1 MPGNCLGVL
10 APCSGD
16 CQDARVELADIQGA
30 AARIQGVIRNL
41 PVQGARWLSDQVGG
55 PVFLIPENLQR
66 AGSFKIRGAY
76 NRIAQLSESERA
88 KGVVAASAGN
98 HAQGVALAGQL
109 LGVNVTVFMPVDAS
123 IPKIEATRAYG
134 ADVRFHGSSVDEA
147 LVAAHAYADESGA
160 MLIHPFDHEHV
171 VAGQGTLGLEIV
183 KKIPDVKTVV
193 VCTGG
198 GGLLAGVAFA
208 VKQLKSDVKV
218 IGVQAEGA
226 ATYPQSIAEG
236 KPITRAHMNT
246 MADGIAIARPGDIPF
261 DLIREYVDEIRT
273 VTEEELSRAVLMLL
287 ERAKLVVEPSGAAA
301 TAAVMSAPHDFE
313 PPVAITL
320 SGGNVDSLVLL
331 RIIRHGMAAAG
342 RYLSISV
349 RTPDFPGSLAG
360 VLDVLKQHK
369 ANVVDVFHD
378 RTDPRVSI
386 GDVRID
392 IQMETR
398 SAEQRDGILA
408 ALSAAGYSV
417 EVLDG

>member
-1 MPGNCLGVL
+1 VEIADVRQAAERARGVVR
-10 APCSGD
+10 D
-16 CQDARVELADIQGA
+16 
-30 AARIQGVIRNL
+30 L
-41 PVQGARWLSDQVGG
+41 PVQGARWLTDQVGG
-55 PVFLIPENLQR
+55 PVYLVPENLQR

-76 NRIAQLSESERA
+76 NRIAQLTDTERA

-109 LGVNVTVFMPVDAS
+109 LGVDVTVFMPVDAS
-123 IPKIEATRAYG
+123 IPKIEATKGYG
-134 ADVRFHGSSVDEA
+134 AEVRFHGATVDEA
-147 LVAAHAYADESGA
+147 LVEARHFAEETGA
-160 MLIHPFDHEHV
+160 TLIHPFDHEHI
-171 VAGQGTLGLEIV
+171 VAGQATLGLEIV
-183 KKIPDVKTVV
+183 EKITDLKTVV

-208 VKQLKSDVKV
+208 VKQLKPDVKV

-226 ATYPQSIAEG
+226 ATYPQSLAEG
-236 KPITRAHMNT
+236 KPITREQMNT
-246 MADGIAIARPGDIPF
+246 MADGIAIARPGDVPF
-261 DLIREYVDEIRT
+261 ELVQEFVDEFRT
-273 VTEEELSRAVLMLL
+273 VTEDELSRAVLMLL

-301 TAAVMSAPHDFE
+301 TAAVMNAPHDFE
-313 PPVAITL
+313 PPVAITI

-349 RTPDFPGSLAG
+349 HTPDFPGSLAG
-360 VLDVLKQHK
+360 LLEVLKQHK

-398 SAEQRDGILA
+398 SAEQRDRILA
-408 ALSAAGYSV
+408 ALTEAGYQV

>member
-1 MPGNCLGVL
+1 M
-10 APCSGD
+10 
-16 CQDARVELADIQGA
+16 EIADVRQA
-30 AARIQGVIRNL
+30 AERAQGVVRDL
-41 PVQGARWLSDQVGG
+41 PVQGARWLTDQVGG
-55 PVFLIPENLQR
+55 PVYLVPENLQR

-76 NRIAQLSESERA
+76 NRIAQLTDTERV

-109 LGVNVTVFMPVDAS
+109 LGVDVTVFMPVDAS
-123 IPKIEATRAYG
+123 IPKIEATKGYG
-134 ADVRFHGSSVDEA
+134 AEVRFHGATVDEA
-147 LVAAHAYADESGA
+147 LVEARHFAEETGA
-160 MLIHPFDHEHV
+160 TLIHPFDHEHI
-171 VAGQGTLGLEIV
+171 VAGQATLGLEIV
-183 KKIPDVKTVV
+183 EKIPDLKTVV

-208 VKQLKSDVKV
+208 VKQLKPDVKV

-226 ATYPQSIAEG
+226 ATYPQSLAEG
-236 KPITRAHMNT
+236 KPITREQMNT
-246 MADGIAIARPGDIPF
+246 MADGIAIARPGDVPF
-261 DLIREYVDEIRT
+261 ELVQEFVDEFRT
-273 VTEEELSRAVLMLL
+273 VTEDELSRAVLMLL

-301 TAAVMSAPHDFE
+301 TAAVMNAPHDFE
-313 PPVAITL
+313 PPVAITI

-349 RTPDFPGSLAG
+349 HTPDFPGSLAG
-360 VLDVLKQHK
+360 LLEVLKQHK

-398 SAEQRDGILA
+398 SAEQRDRILA
-408 ALSAAGYSV
+408 ALTEAGYQV

>member
-1 MPGNCLGVL
+1 MEL
-10 APCSGD
+10 
-16 CQDARVELADIQGA
+16 VEIREA
-30 AARIQGVIRNL
+30 AARIHGVIRDL

-55 PVFLIPENLQR
+55 PVYLIPENLQR

-88 KGVVAASAGN
+88 NGVVAASAGN

-109 LGVNVTVFMPVDAS
+109 LGVKVTVFMPVDAS

-134 ADVRFHGSSVDEA
+134 AEVRFDGSTVDEA
-147 LVAAHAYADESGA
+147 LIAARAYAGETGSI
-160 MLIHPFDHEHV
+160 LIHPFDHEHV

-183 KKIPDVKTVV
+183 EKIPDVKTVV

-198 GGLLAGVAFA
+198 GGLLAGTAFA
-208 VKQLKSDVKV
+208 IKELKPGVKV
-218 IGVQAEGA
+218 VGVQAEGA
-226 ATYPQSIAEG
+226 ATYPQSLAEG
-236 KPITRAHMNT
+236 QPVTRTQMNT
-246 MADGIAIARPGDIPF
+246 MADGIAIARPGDLPF
-261 DLIREYVDEIRT
+261 QLIREYVDEFLT

-301 TAAVMSAPHDFE
+301 TAAVMNAPQDFE

-349 RTPDFPGSLAG
+349 QTPDFPGSLAG
-360 VLDVLKQHK
+360 LLEVLKQHK

-378 RTDPRVSI
+378 RTDPRVAI
-386 GDVRID
+386 GNVRID

-398 SAEQRDGILA
+398 SSEHRDRILA
-408 ALSAAGYSV
+408 ALTSAGYRV

>member
-1 MPGNCLGVL
+1 MELT
-10 APCSGD
+10 D
-16 CQDARVELADIQGA
+16 VEQA
-30 AARIQGVIRNL
+30 AGRIQGVIRDL
-41 PVQGARWLSDQVGG
+41 PVQGARWLSERVGG
-55 PVFLIPENLQR
+55 PVYLIPENLQR

-76 NRIAQLSESERA
+76 NRIAQLSESDRA

-109 LGVNVTVFMPVDAS
+109 LGVKVTVFMPVDAS

-134 ADVRFHGSSVDEA
+134 AEVRFHGATVDEA
-147 LVAAHAYADESGA
+147 LVEARAFADATGA
-160 MLIHPFDHEHV
+160 ILIHPFDHEHV
-171 VAGQGTLGLEIV
+171 VAGQGTLGLEIIEKV
-183 KKIPDVKTVV
+183 PDVKTVV

-208 VKQLKSDVKV
+208 IKQLKPDVKV

-226 ATYPQSIAEG
+226 ASYPQSIAEG
-236 KPITRAHMNT
+236 QPITREQMNT

-261 DLIREYVDEIRT
+261 QLIREYVDEFRT

-349 RTPDFPGSLAG
+349 QTPDFPGSLAG
-360 VLDVLKQHK
+360 LLEVLKQHR

-378 RTDPRVSI
+378 RTDPRVAI
-386 GDVRID
+386 GNVRID

-398 SAEQRDGILA
+398 STEHRDRILA
-408 ALSAAGYSV
+408 ALIDAGFQV

>member
-1 MPGNCLGVL
+1 MEI
-10 APCSGD
+10 GD
-16 CQDARVELADIQGA
+16 VRQA
-30 AARIQGVIRNL
+30 AERIDGVIRDL

-55 PVFLIPENLQR
+55 PVYLIPENLQR

-76 NRIAQLSESERA
+76 NRIAQLTEAERA

-109 LGVNVTVFMPVDAS
+109 LDVNVTVFMPVDAS
-123 IPKIEATRAYG
+123 IPKIEATRGYG
-134 ADVRFHGSSVDEA
+134 ADVRFHGATVDEA
-147 LVAAHAYADESGA
+147 LVEARIFADQTGA
-160 MLIHPFDHEHV
+160 ILIHPFDHEYV
-171 VAGQGTLGLEIV
+171 VAGQGTLGLEILE
-183 KKIPDVKTVV
+183 KIPDVKTVV

-208 VKQLKSDVKV
+208 IKQLKPDVKV

-226 ATYPQSIAEG
+226 ATYPQSLVEG
-236 KPITRAHMNT
+236 KPVTREQMNT

-261 DLIREYVDEIRT
+261 ELIQEYVDEFRT
-273 VTEEELSRAVLMLL
+273 VTEDELSRAVLMLL

-301 TAAVMSAPHDFE
+301 TAAVMNAPHTFE
-313 PPVAITL
+313 PPVAITI

-349 RTPDFPGSLAG
+349 HTPDFPGSLAG
-360 VLDVLKQHK
+360 LLDVLKQHK

-398 SAEQRDGILA
+398 SAQQRDQIIA
-408 ALSAAGYSV
+408 ALLSAGYQV

>member
-1 MPGNCLGVL
+1 M
-10 APCSGD
+10 D
-16 CQDARVELADIQGA
+16 IADVRGA
-30 AARIQGVIRNL
+30 AERIDGIIRDL

-55 PVFLIPENLQR
+55 PVYLVPENLQR

-76 NRIAQLSESERA
+76 NRIAQLSDEERA
-88 KGVVAASAGN
+88 RGVVAASAGN

-123 IPKIEATRAYG
+123 IPKIEATKGYG
-134 ADVRFHGSSVDEA
+134 ADVRFFGTTVDEA
-147 LVAAHAYADESGA
+147 LVEARKFSDETGA
-160 MLIHPFDHEHV
+160 VLIHPFDHEHV
-171 VAGQGTLGLEIV
+171 VAGQGTLGLEILD
-183 KKIPDVKTVV
+183 KIPDVKTVV

-198 GGLLAGVAFA
+198 GGLLAGVAYA
-208 VKQLKSDVKV
+208 IKQLKPDVKV

-226 ATYPQSIAEG
+226 STYPQSLEAG
-236 KPITRAHMNT
+236 APIVRERMNT
-246 MADGIAIARPGDIPF
+246 MADGIAIARPGDVPF
-261 DLIREYVDEIRT
+261 ELVQQHVDEFRI
-273 VTEEELSRAVLMLL
+273 VSEDELSRAVLMLL

-301 TAAVMSAPHDFE
+301 TAAVMQAPQDFE
-313 PPVAITL
+313 PPVAVTL

-349 RTPDFPGSLAG
+349 HTPDFPGSLAG
-360 VLDVLKQHK
+360 LLDVLQQHK

-398 SAEQRDGILA
+398 SAEQRDRILE
-408 ALSAAGYSV
+408 ALREAGYQL

>member
-1 MPGNCLGVL
+1 MEIADVRQAAERARGVVR
-10 APCSGD
+10 D
-16 CQDARVELADIQGA
+16 
-30 AARIQGVIRNL
+30 L
-41 PVQGARWLSDQVGG
+41 PVQGARWLTDQVGG
-55 PVFLIPENLQR
+55 PVYLVPENLQR

-76 NRIAQLSESERA
+76 NRIAQLTDTERV

-109 LGVNVTVFMPVDAS
+109 LGVDVTVFMPVDAS
-123 IPKIEATRAYG
+123 IPKIEATKGYG
-134 ADVRFHGSSVDEA
+134 AEVRFHGATVDEA
-147 LVAAHAYADESGA
+147 LVEARNFAEETGA
-160 MLIHPFDHEHV
+160 TLIHPFDHEHI
-171 VAGQGTLGLEIV
+171 VAGQATLGLEIV
-183 KKIPDVKTVV
+183 EKIPDLKTVV

-208 VKQLKSDVKV
+208 VKQLKPDVKV

-226 ATYPQSIAEG
+226 ATYPQSLAEG
-236 KPITRAHMNT
+236 KPITREQMNT
-246 MADGIAIARPGDIPF
+246 MADGIAIARPGDVPF
-261 DLIREYVDEIRT
+261 ELVQEYVDEFRT
-273 VTEEELSRAVLMLL
+273 VSEDELSRAVLMLL

-301 TAAVMSAPHDFE
+301 TAAVMNAPHDFE
-313 PPVAITL
+313 PPVAITI

-349 RTPDFPGSLAG
+349 HTPDFPGSLAG
-360 VLDVLKQHK
+360 LLEVLKQHK

-398 SAEQRDGILA
+398 SAEQRDRILA
-408 ALSAAGYSV
+408 ALTEAGYQV

>member
-1 MPGNCLGVL
+1 MEI
-10 APCSGD
+10 GD
-16 CQDARVELADIQGA
+16 IRQA
-30 AARIQGVIRNL
+30 AQRAGDVVRDL

-55 PVFLIPENLQR
+55 PVYLIPENLQR

-76 NRIAQLSESERA
+76 NRICQLTDAERA

-109 LGVNVTVFMPVDAS
+109 LGVQVTVFMPVDAS
-123 IPKIEATRAYG
+123 IPKVEATRGYG
-134 ADVRFHGSSVDEA
+134 AEVRFHGSTVDEA
-147 LVAAHAYADESGA
+147 LVQARAFADETGA
-160 MLIHPFDHEHV
+160 VLIHPFDHEHV
-171 VAGQGTLGLEIV
+171 VAGQGTLGLEIIE
-183 KKIPDVKTVV
+183 KIPDVKTVV

-208 VKQLKSDVKV
+208 VKQLKPDVKV

-226 ATYPQSIAEG
+226 ATYPQSLAAG
-236 KPITRAHMNT
+236 VPQTREQMNT
-246 MADGIAIARPGDIPF
+246 MADGIAIARPGDVPF
-261 DLIREYVDEIRT
+261 ELVQEYVNEFRT
-273 VTEEELSRAVLMLL
+273 VTEDELSRAVLMLL

-301 TAAVMSAPHDFE
+301 TAAVMNAPHEFE
-313 PPVAITL
+313 PPVAITI

-349 RTPDFPGSLAG
+349 HTPDFPGSLAG
-360 VLDVLKQHK
+360 LLEVLKQHK

-398 SAEQRDGILA
+398 SAEQRDQI
-408 ALSAAGYSV
+408 LSALRSSGYQV

>member
-1 MPGNCLGVL
+1 M
-10 APCSGD
+10 D
-16 CQDARVELADIQGA
+16 IADVRGA
-30 AARIQGVIRNL
+30 AERIDGIIRDL

-55 PVFLIPENLQR
+55 PVYLVPENLQR

-76 NRIAQLSESERA
+76 NRIAQLSDEERA
-88 KGVVAASAGN
+88 RGVVAASAGN

-123 IPKIEATRAYG
+123 IPKIEATKGYG
-134 ADVRFHGSSVDEA
+134 ADVRFFGTTVDEA
-147 LVAAHAYADESGA
+147 LVEARKFSDETGA
-160 MLIHPFDHEHV
+160 VLIHPFDHEHV
-171 VAGQGTLGLEIV
+171 VAGQGTLGLEILD
-183 KKIPDVKTVV
+183 KIPDVKTVV

-198 GGLLAGVAFA
+198 GGLLAGVAYA
-208 VKQLKSDVKV
+208 IKQLKPDVKV

-226 ATYPQSIAEG
+226 STYPQSLEAG
-236 KPITRAHMNT
+236 APIVRERMNT
-246 MADGIAIARPGDIPF
+246 MADGIAIARPGDVPF
-261 DLIREYVDEIRT
+261 ELVQQHVDEFRI
-273 VTEEELSRAVLMLL
+273 VSEDELSRAVLMLL

-301 TAAVMSAPHDFE
+301 TAAVMQAPQDFE
-313 PPVAITL
+313 PPVAVTL

-349 RTPDFPGSLAG
+349 HTPDFPGSLAG
-360 VLDVLKQHK
+360 LLDVLKQHK

-398 SAEQRDGILA
+398 SAEQRDRILE
-408 ALSAAGYSV
+408 ALREAGYQL

>member
-1 MPGNCLGVL
+1 MEI
-10 APCSGD
+10 GD
-16 CQDARVELADIQGA
+16 IRQAAD
-30 AARIQGVIRNL
+30 RIHGVIRDL
-41 PVQGARWLSDQVGG
+41 PIQGARWLSDQVGG
-55 PVFLIPENLQR
+55 PVYLIPENLQR

-76 NRIAQLSESERA
+76 NRISQLSEVERG

-123 IPKIEATRAYG
+123 IPKIEATRGYG
-134 ADVRFHGSSVDEA
+134 ADVRFHGTTVDEA
-147 LVAAHAYADESGA
+147 LVEARAFANQTGA
-160 MLIHPFDHEHV
+160 ILIHPFDHEHV
-171 VAGQGTLGLEIV
+171 VAGQGTLGLEILE
-183 KKIPDVKTVV
+183 KIPDVKTVV

-198 GGLLAGVAFA
+198 GGLLAGVAYA
-208 VKQLKSDVKV
+208 IKQSRPDVKV

-226 ATYPQSIAEG
+226 STYPQSIAEG
-236 KPITRAHMNT
+236 QPITRAQMNT

-261 DLIREYVDEIRT
+261 ELIQEYVDEFRT
-273 VTEEELSRAVLMLL
+273 VTEDELSRAVLMLL

-301 TAAVMSAPHDFE
+301 TAAVMNAPHEFE
-313 PPVAITL
+313 APVAVTL

-349 RTPDFPGSLAG
+349 HTPDFPGSLAG
-360 VLDVLKQHK
+360 LLDVLKQHK

-398 SAEQRDGILA
+398 SAQQRDQIITALA
-408 ALSAAGYSV
+408 SAGYEV

>member
-1 MPGNCLGVL
+1 M
-10 APCSGD
+10 
-16 CQDARVELADIQGA
+16 DITDVQGA
-30 AARIQGVIRNL
+30 AERVEGVARDL
-41 PVQGARWLSDQVGG
+41 PVHWARWLSDEVGG
-55 PVFLIPENLQR
+55 PVYLVPENLQR

-76 NRIAQLSESERA
+76 NRIAQLSDQERA
-88 KGVVAASAGN
+88 RGVVAASAGN

-123 IPKIEATRAYG
+123 IPKIAATRGYG
-134 ADVRFHGSSVDEA
+134 ADVKFHGTTVDEA
-147 LVAAHAYADESGA
+147 LVQARAFSDETGA
-160 MLIHPFDHEHV
+160 VLIHPFDHEHV
-171 VAGQGTLGLEIV
+171 VAGQGTVGLEILEKV
-183 KKIPDVKTVV
+183 PDVKTVV

-198 GGLLAGVAFA
+198 GGLLAGIAFA
-208 VKQLKSDVKV
+208 IKQLKPDVRV

-226 ATYPQSIAEG
+226 ATYPQSLEAGSPQFREQ
-236 KPITRAHMNT
+236 MNT
-246 MADGIAIARPGDIPF
+246 MADGIAIARPGDVPF
-261 DLIREYVDEIRT
+261 ALIQEYVDEFRT
-273 VTEEELSRAVLMLL
+273 VTEDEISRAVLLLL

-301 TAAVMSAPHDFE
+301 TAAVMNAPKDFE

-349 RTPDFPGSLAG
+349 RTPDYPGSLAG
-360 VLDVLKQHK
+360 LLAVLKDNK

-392 IQMETR
+392 VQLETR
-398 SAEQRDGILA
+398 SVEHRLQVLQ
-408 ALSAAGYSV
+408 ALTEAGYEV
-417 EVLDG
+417 EVLDGNEA

>member
-1 MPGNCLGVL
+1 M
-10 APCSGD
+10 
-16 CQDARVELADIQGA
+16 EIADVRQA
-30 AARIQGVIRNL
+30 AERITGVIRDV

-55 PVFLIPENLQR
+55 PVYLIPENLQR

-76 NRIAQLSESERA
+76 NRIAQLTESERA

-109 LGVNVTVFMPVDAS
+109 LGVNVTVFMPVDAAL
-123 IPKIEATRAYG
+123 PKIEATRGYG
-134 ADVRFHGSSVDEA
+134 ADVRCHGTTVDEA
-147 LVAAHAYADESGA
+147 LVEARAFADQTDA
-160 MLIHPFDHEHV
+160 ILIHPFDHEHV
-171 VAGQGTLGLEIV
+171 VAGQGTLGLEILD
-183 KKIPDVKTVV
+183 KIPDVKTVV

-198 GGLLAGVAFA
+198 GGLLAGVAYA
-208 VKQLKSDVKV
+208 IKQSKPDVKV

-236 KPITRAHMNT
+236 KPVVREQMNT

-261 DLIREYVDEIRT
+261 QLIQEYVDEFRT
-273 VTEEELSRAVLMLL
+273 VTEDELSRAVLMLL

-301 TAAVMSAPHDFE
+301 TAAVMNAPHDFE
-313 PPVAITL
+313 PPVAITI

-349 RTPDFPGSLAG
+349 HTPDFPGSLAG
-360 VLDVLKQHK
+360 LLDVLKHHK

-398 SAEQRDGILA
+398 SVEQRDQIIA
-408 ALSAAGYSV
+408 ALSAAGYQV

>member
-1 MPGNCLGVL
+1 MEFEDV
-10 APCSGD
+10 
-16 CQDARVELADIQGA
+16 QRA
-30 AARIQGVIRNL
+30 AKRLEGVIRDL

-55 PVFLIPENLQR
+55 PVYLIPENLQR
-66 AGSFKIRGAY
+66 AGSFKIRGAF
-76 NRIAQLSESERA
+76 NRISQLTEAERA

-123 IPKIEATRAYG
+123 IPKIEATRGYD
-134 ADVRFHGSSVDEA
+134 ADVRFHGTTVDEA
-147 LVAAHAYADESGA
+147 LVAARSFADETGA
-160 MLIHPFDHEHV
+160 ILIHPFDHEHV

-183 KKIPDVKTVV
+183 EKIPDVKTVV

-198 GGLLAGVAFA
+198 GGLLAGVAYA
-208 VKQLKSDVKV
+208 IKQSRPDVTV

-226 ATYPQSIAEG
+226 ATYPQSISEG
-236 KPITRAHMNT
+236 KPVMREQMNT

-261 DLIREYVDEIRT
+261 QIIQEYVDEFRT
-273 VTEEELSRAVLMLL
+273 VTEDELSRAVLMLL

-301 TAAVMSAPHDFE
+301 TAAVMNAPRDFE
-313 PPVAITL
+313 PPVAITI

-349 RTPDFPGSLAG
+349 QTPDFPGSLAG
-360 VLDVLKQHK
+360 LLDVLKQYK

-398 SAEQRDGILA
+398 SAEQRDRIIE
-408 ALSAAGYSV
+408 ALTSAGYQV

>member
-1 MPGNCLGVL
+1 MEIGEVH
-10 APCSGD
+10 
-16 CQDARVELADIQGA
+16 DAAQRL
-30 AARIQGVIRNL
+30 QGVIRDL
-41 PVQGARWLSDQVGG
+41 PVQGARWLSDRVGG
-55 PVFLIPENLQR
+55 PVYLVTENLQR
-66 AGSFKIRGAY
+66 AGSFKIRGAF
-76 NRIAQLSESERA
+76 NRIAQLSDAERA
-88 KGVVAASAGN
+88 RGVVAASAGN

-109 LGVNVTVFMPVDAS
+109 MGVHVTVFMPVDAS

-134 ADVRFHGSSVDEA
+134 ADVRFHGSTVDEA
-147 LVAAHAYADESGA
+147 LVAARAFADETGA
-160 MLIHPFDHEHV
+160 VLIHPFDHEHV
-171 VAGQGTLGLEIV
+171 VAGQGTLGLEIID
-183 KKIPDVKTVV
+183 KIPDVKTVV

-208 VKQLKSDVKV
+208 IKQLKPDVKV

-226 ATYPQSIAEG
+226 STYPQSIAEG
-236 KPITRAHMNT
+236 KPITRAQMNT

-261 DLIREYVDEIRT
+261 ELIREYVDEFRT
-273 VTEEELSRAVLMLL
+273 VTEDELSRAVLMLL

-301 TAAVMSAPHDFE
+301 TAGVMSAPHDFE

-342 RYLSISV
+342 RYLSIRV

-398 SAEQRDGILA
+398 SAEQRDDILA
-408 ALSAAGYSV
+408 ALTTAGYSV

>member
-1 MPGNCLGVL
+1 MDIG
-10 APCSGD
+10 
-16 CQDARVELADIQGA
+16 DIQEA
-30 AARIQGVIRNL
+30 AKRAQGVVRDL

-55 PVFLIPENLQR
+55 PVYLIPENLQR

-76 NRIAQLSESERA
+76 NRISQLSDDERS

-109 LGVNVTVFMPVDAS
+109 LGVDVTVFMPVDAS
-123 IPKIEATRAYG
+123 IPKIEATRGYG
-134 ADVRFHGSSVDEA
+134 AEVRFHGTTVDEA
-147 LVAAHAYADESGA
+147 LVEAQAFADQTGA
-160 MLIHPFDHEHV
+160 ILIHPFDHEHV
-171 VAGQGTLGLEIV
+171 VAGQGTLGLEIID
-183 KKIPDVKTVV
+183 KIPDVKTAV

-208 VKQLKSDVKV
+208 LKQWKPDVKV
-218 IGVQAEGA
+218 VGVQAEGA
-226 ATYPQSIAEG
+226 ATYPQSLEAG
-236 KPITRAHMNT
+236 APVTRAQMNT
-246 MADGIAIARPGDIPF
+246 MADGIAIARPGDVPF
-261 DLIREYVDEIRT
+261 ELVQQYVDEFRT
-273 VTEEELSRAVLMLL
+273 VTEDEISRAVLMLL

-301 TAAVMSAPHDFE
+301 TAAVMNAPHEFE
-313 PPVAITL
+313 PPVAITI

-349 RTPDFPGSLAG
+349 HTPDFPGSLSG
-360 VLDVLKQHK
+360 LLDVLKQYK

-398 SAEQRDGILA
+398 SSDQRDQIVA
-408 ALSAAGYSV
+408 ALIAAGYQV

>member
-1 MPGNCLGVL
+1 MEIG
-10 APCSGD
+10 
-16 CQDARVELADIQGA
+16 DIQQA
-30 AARIQGVIRNL
+30 ADRIHGVIRDL
-41 PVQGARWLSDQVGG
+41 PIQGARWLSDQVGG
-55 PVFLIPENLQR
+55 PVYLIPENLQR

-76 NRIAQLSESERA
+76 NRIAQLTDAERA

-109 LGVNVTVFMPVDAS
+109 LGVKVTVFMPVDAS
-123 IPKIEATRAYG
+123 IPKIEATRGYG
-134 ADVRFHGSSVDEA
+134 ADVRFHGTTVDEA
-147 LVAAHAYADESGA
+147 LVEARAFADETGA
-160 MLIHPFDHEHV
+160 ILIHPFDHEHV
-171 VAGQGTLGLEIV
+171 VAGQGTLGLEILE
-183 KKIPDVKTVV
+183 KIPDIKTVV

-208 VKQLKSDVKV
+208 IKQRRPDVKV

-226 ATYPQSIAEG
+226 STYPQSMAEG
-236 KPITRAHMNT
+236 HPVTRAQMNT

-261 DLIREYVDEIRT
+261 ELIQEYVDEFRT
-273 VTEEELSRAVLMLL
+273 VTEDELSRAVLMLL

-301 TAAVMSAPHDFE
+301 TAAVMNAPQEFE
-313 PPVAITL
+313 PPVAVTL

-349 RTPDFPGSLAG
+349 HTPDFPGSLAG
-360 VLDVLKQHK
+360 LLDVLKQHR

-392 IQMETR
+392 VQMETR
-398 SAEQRDGILA
+398 SAQQRDQIIA
-408 ALSAAGYSV
+408 ALSSAGYQV